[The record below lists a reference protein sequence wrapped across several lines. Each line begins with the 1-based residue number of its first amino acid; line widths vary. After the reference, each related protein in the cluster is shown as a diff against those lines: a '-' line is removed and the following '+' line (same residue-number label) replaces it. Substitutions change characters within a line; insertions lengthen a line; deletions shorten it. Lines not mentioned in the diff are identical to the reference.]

1 MVNAE
6 NLSAQEASAQ
16 QGAWLPQENVYEE
29 WPQGAG
35 SPSCEG
41 PQAADPVIFA
51 HSAAQKKKQIEP
63 PSMSGSFF
71 YVVHAGGSYFFG
83 LPHPRPGASDT
94 RTLFQTLLETLE
106 RRQAGRAGQYICLS
120 GFGAAGARPGIGP
133 LPSHKKA
140 RTLLT
145 FGSKTH
151 EENLCD
157 QTKP

>member
-51 HSAAQKKKQIEP
+51 HSAAQKKKQNEP

-71 YVVHAGGSYFFG
+71 YVVHAGGRMFSACRTQDLAIGHADTFPDPSG
-83 LPHPRPGASDT
+83 NLGTAAGRPRRAKVLPFRIRRGGSAPGHRPASLSQKSKNASDFWEQNT
-94 RTLFQTLLETLE
+94 
-106 RRQAGRAGQYICLS
+106 
-120 GFGAAGARPGIGP
+120 
-133 LPSHKKA
+133 
-140 RTLLT
+140 
-145 FGSKTH
+145 
-151 EENLCD
+151 
-157 QTKP
+157 

>member
-71 YVVHAGGSYFFG
+71 YVVHAEGRIFRPAAPKTRRIGHADPFPDLSGNLGTAAGRPRRAIYLPFRIRRGGSAPG
-83 LPHPRPGASDT
+83 HRPASLSQKSKNASDFWEQNT
-94 RTLFQTLLETLE
+94 
-106 RRQAGRAGQYICLS
+106 
-120 GFGAAGARPGIGP
+120 
-133 LPSHKKA
+133 
-140 RTLLT
+140 
-145 FGSKTH
+145 
-151 EENLCD
+151 
-157 QTKP
+157 

>member
-63 PSMSGSFF
+63 PNMSGSFF
-71 YVVHAGGSYFFG
+71 YCPASV
-83 LPHPRPGASDT
+83 RPGGRNFRPAAPSPGLSDPSDRLNIGT
-94 RTLFQTLLETLE
+94 HTDRG
-106 RRQAGRAGQYICLS
+106 RQAAQGKYCLS

-133 LPSHKKA
+133 LPSHKK
-140 RTLLT
+140 RTNASD
-145 FGSKTH
+145 FSEQTH

>member
-71 YVVHAGGSYFFG
+71 YVVHAGGRIFSACRTQDPAHRTRGPFS
-83 LPHPRPGASDT
+83 RPFWRPWNGG
-94 RTLFQTLLETLE
+94 
-106 RRQAGRAGQYICLS
+106 RQAAQGNIFAFPDSARRKRARAS
-120 GFGAAGARPGIGP
+120 ARFPFT
-133 LPSHKKA
+133 KKQE
-140 RTLLT
+140 R
-145 FGSKTH
+145 F
-151 EENLCD
+151 
-157 QTKP
+157 

>member
-35 SPSCEG
+35 SPSCKG

-63 PSMSGSFF
+63 PNMSGSFF
-71 YVVHAGGSYFFG
+71 YRPASV
-83 LPHPRPGASDT
+83 RPGGRNFRPAAPSPGPSDPSTVSTSVPTLTAAGRPRRANIAFPDSARRERARASARFPLTKKRTNASD
-94 RTLFQTLLETLE
+94 FSEQ
-106 RRQAGRAGQYICLS
+106 
-120 GFGAAGARPGIGP
+120 
-133 LPSHKKA
+133 
-140 RTLLT
+140 
-145 FGSKTH
+145 TH

-157 QTKP
+157 QTKS

>member
-71 YVVHAGGSYFFG
+71 YVVHAGGRIFSACRTQDPAHRTRGPFS
-83 LPHPRPGASDT
+83 RPFWRPWNGG
-94 RTLFQTLLETLE
+94 
-106 RRQAGRAGQYICLS
+106 RQAAQGKKICLS